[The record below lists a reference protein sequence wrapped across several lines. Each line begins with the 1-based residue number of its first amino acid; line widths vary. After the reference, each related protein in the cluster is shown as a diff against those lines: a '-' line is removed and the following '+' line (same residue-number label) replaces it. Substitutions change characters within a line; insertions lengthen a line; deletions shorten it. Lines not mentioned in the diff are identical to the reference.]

1 MKIKL
6 DKYAF
11 MPVREHITDAGLDIR
26 AIDDG
31 IVRAKQSLLF
41 HTGVNVQLPKGT
53 AGLFVSKSGLMVK
66 DDITSTGLVDEGYSG
81 EVLVKWQRMCDKHV
95 CPECGKPKLS
105 DICPIILE
113 RSTHFSCDDCVTE
126 MSLESLAEVEEIVM
140 RWAKDHPEPVYPT
153 WKEYLLDIGVIPDD
167 AVPPD
172 YVQELIVMCVDK
184 PIPADIAQKLGLKA
198 KE

>member
-31 IVRAKQSLLF
+31 IIRAKQSMLF
-41 HTGVNVQLPKGT
+41 HTGVHVQLPKGT

-81 EVLVKWQRMCDKHV
+81 EVLVKLFNHGDKDYEV
-95 CPECGKPKLS
+95 KRGDKIAQLVVMPVMYEPVEIVNSINGGVRGEAGFGSTGKKPKK
-105 DICPIILE
+105 
-113 RSTHFSCDDCVTE
+113 R
-126 MSLESLAEVEEIVM
+126 
-140 RWAKDHPEPVYPT
+140 EPVRSKYYARVVNG
-153 WKEYLLDIGVIPDD
+153 K
-167 AVPPD
+167 
-172 YVQELIVMCVDK
+172 
-184 PIPADIAQKLGLKA
+184 
-198 KE
+198 

>member
-41 HTGVNVQLPKGT
+41 HTGVHVQLPKGT

-66 DDITSTGLVDEGYSG
+66 HEITSTGLVDEGYSG
-81 EVLVKWQRMCDKHV
+81 EVLIKLFNHGDKDYEVKRGDKIAQLV
-95 CPECGKPKLS
+95 VMPVMYEP
-105 DICPIILE
+105 
-113 RSTHFSCDDCVTE
+113 V
-126 MSLESLAEVEEIVM
+126 EIVNSINGGL
-140 RWAKDHPEPVYPT
+140 RGEAGFGSTGKKPSKSRHYAKGA
-153 WKEYLLDIGVIPDD
+153 K
-167 AVPPD
+167 
-172 YVQELIVMCVDK
+172 
-184 PIPADIAQKLGLKA
+184 ADG
-198 KE
+198 

>member
-31 IVRAKQSLLF
+31 IVRAKQSLICK
-41 HTGVNVQLPKGT
+41 TGVHVQLPKGT

-81 EVLVKWQRMCDKHV
+81 EVMIKLFNHGDKDYEVKRGDKIAQLV
-95 CPECGKPKLS
+95 
-105 DICPIILE
+105 
-113 RSTHFSCDDCVTE
+113 
-126 MSLESLAEVEEIVM
+126 VM
-140 RWAKDHPEPVYPT
+140 PVMYEPV
-153 WKEYLLDIGVIPDD
+153 EVVNSISGGSRGDD
-167 AVPPD
+167 GFGSTGKQPKREPVRSKYYARV
-172 YVQELIVMCVDK
+172 VVK
-184 PIPADIAQKLGLKA
+184 K
-198 KE
+198 